1 MRVFAVSGYS
11 GTGKTSLIETL
22 IEGLVARGA
31 SVTTVKSSMEDVMP
45 PENSDTWKHL
55 RAGAETT
62 ILQGPGSTTIR
73 FKERADLER
82 ILKHLDSDFLLI
94 EGMKGIT
101 IPRFWCMGENHAV
114 DDVPEGTVAI
124 IIWNASRK
132 IPTKVGVPVIPSDD
146 IENLIEIVEREAL
159 DVSDLSL

>member
-11 GTGKTSLIETL
+11 GTGKTSLIEAL

-31 SVTTVKSSMEDVMP
+31 SVSTVKSSMEDVMP

-73 FKERADLER
+73 FKERAELEG
-82 ILKHLDSDFLLI
+82 ILKQLDSDFLLI
-94 EGMKGIT
+94 EGMKGIA
-101 IPRFWCMGENHAV
+101 IPRFWCLGEKSTA

-124 IIWNASRK
+124 VIWNASREF
-132 IPTKVGVPVIPSDD
+132 PTKVDVPVIPFND

-159 DVSDLSL
+159 DVSDLDF